1 MAASVMPIG
10 ASAAPALKAPVK
22 VLGLSLSD
30 IKHAVGSGFK
40 QTLAKGMDKNTVA
53 LSGTTASQK
62 KVFDLHGFESGYL
75 TTFGRIKPTSF
86 KNGKVTVV
94 KGVSSASSLV
104 FSFKDSSGPSWAI
117 SYASTAVAKA
127 FKNVK
132 SMKFHLTGQSGLGD
146 KALLMTTSTA
156 ISPTFGAVTT
166 TTFIWRRGSYLA
178 EVNLGAYGSVSMS
191 QALGLAK
198 LVDSRIDHLG

>member
-10 ASAAPALKAPVK
+10 VSAAPAFKAPIK

-30 IKHAVGSGFK
+30 INHAVGGGFK
-40 QTLAKGMDKNTVA
+40 QTLAKGYDKNTVA
-53 LSGTTASQK
+53 LTGTAASQK
-62 KVFDLHGFESGYL
+62 VFALHGFESGYL
-75 TTFGRIKPTSF
+75 TTFGRIKASSF